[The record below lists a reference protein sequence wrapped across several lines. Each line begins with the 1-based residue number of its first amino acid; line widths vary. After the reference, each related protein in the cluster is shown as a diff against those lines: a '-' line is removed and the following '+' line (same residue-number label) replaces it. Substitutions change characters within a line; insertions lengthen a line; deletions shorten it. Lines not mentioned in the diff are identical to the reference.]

1 MSKPNIFFLT
11 IDSLRADKIHGSV
24 KTSTI
29 PNLDSIMKNSI
40 YFSQTISSADQTGT
54 SLASIFT
61 AQFPITTGL
70 THFNFSTKTKTFF
83 DTLKKNGYYTSG
95 FFPDHDFF
103 KNLTQNFDEK
113 TLYVYDKIENWK
125 NLYGGIGD
133 SILEKINLLKNHE
146 PWIFSV
152 HIMDLHN
159 PSALP
164 DSFNESEYGET
175 IYERMLSS
183 IDSWIGKFHE
193 SLDLKNTLFIITS
206 DHGAYIPLK
215 QIPSEIPSIQNFM
228 KKGKETA
235 PFLEPIGLKIFLL
248 IRNLA
253 KKYRT
258 QKLKKELSDIEL
270 RSFNIRGNNEL
281 FEETIRVP
289 LLFTGNGIP
298 KSKIIKNLVRHVDIF
313 PTISELID
321 LKITDTKIDGRS
333 LVPLFT
339 DQKMDEAPAYI
350 ETGVTANQFNDKV
363 NPKSTGKIIGLRTS
377 QYKYLKSR
385 DSSEDSRILF
395 DLLDDPMETK
405 NIYDEKSKIASDLDK
420 KLTKLMNSPKKQFT
434 SDLSDD
440 EQQKAEELLRK
451 LGYV

>member
-11 IDSLRADKIHGSV
+11 IDSLRADKLFGSS
-24 KTSTI
+24 KTSVT
-29 PNLDSIMKNSI
+29 PNLDSIIENAT
-40 YFSQTISSADQTGT
+40 YFTQAISSADQTGT

-70 THFNFSTKTKTFF
+70 THFNFSTKTETYF
-83 DTLKKNGYYTSG
+83 DIFKQNGYYTCG
-95 FFPDHDFF
+95 FFPDHEFF
-103 KNLTQNFDEK
+103 KNLTTNFDEK

-133 SILEKINLLKNHE
+133 SILKKINLLDNHE
-146 PWIFSV
+146 PWIFPV

-164 DSFNESEYGET
+164 KKFDESKYGEN

-183 IDSWIGKFHE
+183 IDFWIGQFYKN
-193 SLDLKNTLFIITS
+193 LDSKNTLFVITS

-228 KKGKETA
+228 KKGKDTA
-235 PFLEPIGLKIFLL
+235 PFLEPIGIKLFLL
-248 IRNLA
+248 LRNLA

-270 RSFNIRGNNEL
+270 RSFNVRGNNEL

-289 LLFTGNGIP
+289 LLFTGLDISG
-298 KSKIIKNLVRHVDIF
+298 SKIINDLVRHVDIF
-313 PTISELID
+313 PTISEL
-321 LKITDTKIDGRS
+321 TNVNAVDTRTDGRS

-339 DQKMDEAPAYI
+339 DQKMDELPAYI
-350 ETGVTANQFNDKV
+350 ETGVTASQFNDKV

-377 QYKYLKSR
+377 KYKYLKSR
-385 DSSEDSRILF
+385 DSHENLRILF
-395 DLLDDPMETK
+395 DLLDDPMETE
-405 NIYDEKSKIASDLDK
+405 NIYEIKSNIAFDLDK
-420 KLTKLMNSPKKQFT
+420 KLSKLMNKPKKQFT

-440 EQQKAEELLRK
+440 EQQKAEDLLKK

>member
-1 MSKPNIFFLT
+1 
-11 IDSLRADKIHGSV
+11 
-24 KTSTI
+24 
-29 PNLDSIMKNSI
+29 MKNSI
-40 YFSQTISSADQTGT
+40 YFSQAISSADQTGT

-61 AQFPITTGL
+61 AQFPISTGL
-70 THFNFSTKTKTFF
+70 THFNFTSKTETYF
-83 DTLKKNGYYTSG
+83 DIFKQNGYYTSG
-95 FFPDHDFF
+95 FFPDHGFF
-103 KNLTQNFDEK
+103 KNLTENFDDK

-133 SILEKINLLKNHE
+133 SILKKINLLHNHE

-164 DSFNESEYGET
+164 NSFDESKYGDN
-175 IYERMLSS
+175 IYEKMLSS
-183 IDSWIGKFHE
+183 IDSWIGKFFKNLNLE
-193 SLDLKNTLFIITS
+193 NTLFVITS

-215 QIPSEIPSIQNFM
+215 AIPSEIPSIQNFM
-228 KKGKETA
+228 KKGKETV
-235 PFLEPIGLKIFLL
+235 PFLEPVGLKLFLL
-248 IRNLA
+248 LRNLA

-258 QKLKKELSDIEL
+258 QKLKKELSDVEL
-270 RSFNIRGNNEL
+270 RSFNVRGNNEL

-289 LLFTGNGIP
+289 LLFAGIGISKP
-298 KSKIIKNLVRHVDIF
+298 KIINALVRHVDIL
-313 PTISELID
+313 PTISELIN
-321 LKITDTKIDGRS
+321 LNTSNTKTDGRS

-339 DQKMDEAPAYI
+339 DQKMDELPAYI
-350 ETGVTANQFNDKV
+350 ETGVTASQFNDKV

-385 DSSEDSRILF
+385 DSTEDSHILF

-405 NIYDEKSKIASDLDK
+405 NIYDLKSEIASDLDR
-420 KLTKLMNSPKKQFT
+420 KLSRLVDKPKKQFT
-434 SDLSDD
+434 NDLSEN
-440 EQQKAEELLRK
+440 EQQKAEDLLKK

>member
-11 IDSLRADKIHGSV
+11 IDSLRADKLYGSS
-24 KTSTI
+24 KTSVT
-29 PNLDSIMKNSI
+29 PNLNSIMKNSVN
-40 YFSQTISSADQTGT
+40 FSQAISSADQTGT

-61 AQFPITTGL
+61 AQFPATTGL
-70 THFNFSTKTKTFF
+70 THFNFSSQTETYFNTF
-83 DTLKKNGYYTSG
+83 KQNGYYLCG
-95 FFPDHDFF
+95 FFPDHGFF
-103 KNLTQNFDEK
+103 KNLTENFDDK
-113 TLYVYDKIENWK
+113 SLYVYDKIENWK

-133 SILEKINLLKNHE
+133 SILKKINLLHNHE

-164 DSFNESEYGET
+164 NSFDKSKYGENV
-175 IYERMLSS
+175 YERMLSS
-183 IDSWIGKFHE
+183 IDSWIGKFYKN
-193 SLDLKNTLFIITS
+193 LNLKNTLFVITS

-228 KKGKETA
+228 KKGKKTA
-235 PFLEPIGLKIFLL
+235 PFLEPIGLKLFLL
-248 IRNLA
+248 LRILA

-258 QKLKKELSDIEL
+258 QKLKKKLSDIEL
-270 RSFNIRGNNEL
+270 RSFNVRGNNEL

-289 LLFTGNGIP
+289 LLFTGFGIS
-298 KSKIIKNLVRHVDIF
+298 KSKIITDLVRHVDIF
-313 PTISELID
+313 PTISELT
-321 LKITDTKIDGRS
+321 KHNVSDTKTDGRS

-339 DQKMDEAPAYI
+339 DQKMDELPAYI
-350 ETGVTANQFNDKV
+350 ETGVTASQFNDKV

-377 QYKYLKSR
+377 KYKYLKNR
-385 DSSEDSRILF
+385 DSTENLHILF

-405 NIYDEKSKIASDLDK
+405 NIYDPNSDIASDLDK
-420 KLTKLMNSPKKQFT
+420 KLSKLLNKPKKQFT
-434 SDLSDD
+434 NDLSDD
-440 EQQKAEELLRK
+440 EQQKAEDLLKK